1 MNAVKK
7 FERQIHNNEITD
19 YTLYLTAKPA
29 SIQVCMAKHGI
40 LVPELCEQ
48 ANPIVLAELIRC
60 GFAKDKYA
68 EWKKKN
74 ALVRRALAENGY
86 FHEELIHDSE
96 YKVRLAVA
104 KSNPAY
110 AKYLVETKSKK
121 EYDELILWYKTL
133 VSVSF
138 NDLEKLIAHPFFEKQ
153 ERHVR
158 QSIQCKYETR
168 NIKMSAF
175 TKTMNYEQIMRFEG
189 EDWQHLFC
197 GVHLLQLLTNS
208 DVVRHHKDGLDLIA
222 DYLEGDLF
230 GMEYFKYSECMK
242 NDPAYTYKRRYA
254 HKRTK

>member
-19 YTLYLTAKPA
+19 YTPYLTAKPA

-40 LVPELCEQ
+40 LVPELCAQ

-68 EWKKKN
+68 EWKNEN

-96 YKVRLAVA
+96 YKVRLAVV

-110 AKYLVETKSKK
+110 ATYLVETKSKK
-121 EYDELILWYKTL
+121 EYDELIHWYKTL

-138 NDLEKLIAHPFFEKQ
+138 DDLEKLIAHPFFEKQ
-153 ERHVR
+153 ERYVR
-158 QSIQCKYETR
+158 DSIQCKYDTR

-175 TKTMNYEQIMRFEG
+175 TKTMNYEQVMRFEG
-189 EDWQHLFC
+189 EDWQHLFS
-197 GVHLLQLLTNS
+197 GIHLLYLLPNS
-208 DVVRHHKDGLDLIA
+208 DVVRRHKDGLDLIA
-222 DYLEGDLF
+222 DYLEGDI
-230 GMEYFKYSECMK
+230 GSVGYSHYS
-242 NDPAYTYKRRYA
+242 AYMRDIPTYEYKRRFA